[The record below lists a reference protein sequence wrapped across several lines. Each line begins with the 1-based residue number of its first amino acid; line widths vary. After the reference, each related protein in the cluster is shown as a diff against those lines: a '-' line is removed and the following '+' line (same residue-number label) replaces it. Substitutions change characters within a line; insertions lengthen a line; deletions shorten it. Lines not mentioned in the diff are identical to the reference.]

1 MRFRQKL
8 LLCMVWLFVL
18 SYGIGGTLLIAQ
30 SFRQSLKEQQ
40 TTAAA
45 SYQMTLRTLSL
56 FSAIDTQQNFSNVSI
71 VLSQIESS
79 SDWCAVKLYR
89 NTDIIYQSGT
99 AFAELSPEEDALM
112 TVFTLDDCHYLQ
124 VSGRLYANEAAVQ
137 LDIVYPI
144 ESLYQMRAKQIST
157 YRQIFL
163 ILLAAGAVLSLLL
176 SYFLTKPL
184 YRVSRASK
192 KLAQGELNARAD
204 VHSNDEVGAL
214 AKNFNQMAERM
225 EQTISEL
232 QQTTRQQED
241 FIASFAHE
249 MKTPMTSI
257 IGYAD
262 LLRGQTLSEEEQVDA
277 ANYIF
282 SEGKRLQSLSMKM
295 LDLLVVK
302 NQMPHLVCTEMSSL
316 LRSLVEHLQPVYGQL
331 GIDLQARCAAGKCMV
346 EPDLFRSLMVNLL
359 DNARKAMESGGNI
372 FILSDSTDGNYR
384 IRVVDNGCGIPE
396 EALAHLTE
404 AFYRVDKSRSRKQGG
419 VGLGLSL
426 CRRIIDLH
434 DGSLQFASR
443 QGGGTCVSVFLKEA
457 EE

>member
-30 SFRQSLKEQQ
+30 SFRQSLKEQK

-56 FSAIDTQQNFSNVSI
+56 VSSIDTQQNFSNVSV
-71 VLSQIESS
+71 VLSQIENS
-79 SDWCAVKLYR
+79 SDWCAAKLHR
-89 NTDIIYQSGT
+89 STEVIYQSGS
-99 AFAELSPEEDALM
+99 AFADLSPKEDALM
-112 TVFTLDDCHYLQ
+112 TVFTQGGSHYLQ
-124 VSGRLYANEAAVQ
+124 LSGRLYANKAAVQ

-144 ESLYQMRAKQIST
+144 ESLYQTRAKQIST

-163 ILLAAGAVLSLLL
+163 ILLAVGAVLSLLL

-184 YRVSRASK
+184 FSVSRASK

-232 QQTTRQQED
+232 QETTHQQED
-241 FIASFAHE
+241 FIGSFAHE

-262 LLRGQTLSEEEQVDA
+262 LLRGQTLSEEEQIDA

-282 SEGKRLQSLSMKM
+282 SEGKRLQALSMKM
-295 LDLLVVK
+295 LDLLVLK
-302 NQMPHLVCTEMSSL
+302 NQTPHLVCTEMSSL
-316 LRSLVEHLQPVYGQL
+316 LRSLVEHLQPVYGQFN
-331 GIDLQARCAAGKCMV
+331 IDLQARCAAGKCMV

-359 DNARKAMESGGNI
+359 DNARKAMENGGNI
-372 FILSDSTDGNYR
+372 FILSDSIDGNYR
-384 IRVVDNGCGIPE
+384 VRVVDNGCGIPE

-434 DGSLQFASR
+434 DGSLQFESR

>member
-40 TTAAA
+40 ASAAA

-56 FSAIDTQQNFSNVSI
+56 ISAIDTQQNFSNVPI
-71 VLSQIESS
+71 ALSQIEHS
-79 SDWCAVKLYR
+79 SDWCAVKLHR
-89 NTDIIYQSGT
+89 NAEVAYQSGT
-99 AFAELSPEEDALM
+99 AFAALSPKEDALM
-112 TVFTLDDCHYLQ
+112 TVFTQEGCHYLQ
-124 VSGRLYANEAAVQ
+124 LSGRLYANRDAVQ

-144 ESLYQMRAKQIST
+144 ESLYQTRAEQIAS

-163 ILLAAGAVLSLLL
+163 ILLAVGAVLSLLL

-184 YRVSRASK
+184 LRVSKASR
-192 KLAQGELNARAD
+192 KLAQGKLNARARVRSD
-204 VHSNDEVGAL
+204 DEVGEL

-225 EQTISEL
+225 EQTIFEL
-232 QQTTRQQED
+232 QETARQQED
-241 FIASFAHE
+241 FIGSFAHE
-249 MKTPMTSI
+249 MKTPMTSV

-262 LLRGQTLSEEEQVDA
+262 LLRGQSLSEEEQLDA

-282 SEGKRLQSLSMKM
+282 SEGKRLQSLSLKL

-302 NQMPHLVCTEMSSL
+302 NQAPQLICTEMVPLLQSL
-316 LRSLVEHLQPVYGQL
+316 AAHLQPVYRQC
-331 GIDLQARCAAGKCMV
+331 GIHLQVRCTAGRCMV

-359 DNARKAMESGGNI
+359 DNARKAMENGGI
-372 FILSDSTDGNYR
+372 ICILSDFIDGKYR
-384 IRVVDNGCGIPE
+384 IRVIDNGCGIPE

-434 DGSLQFASR
+434 GGSLQFESR
-443 QGGGTCVSVFLKEA
+443 QGGGTCVSVLLKEA
-457 EE
+457 EG